1 MSYIGKQLEVLDE
14 HNNVIKVITV
24 KGEREVNG
32 VYTVTD
38 EEGNLYTEE
47 ELNLSY
53 VRTPECILW
62 QAIKD
67 NIDSAMETSD
77 EYIQE
82 EDVYGDFIGTFNKD
96 FYTAVFKDFMEG
108 MEKAGYIAKKDE

>member
-62 QAIKD
+62 QALTD
-67 NIDSAMETSD
+67 NGIL
-77 EYIQE
+77 E
-82 EDVYGDFIGTFNKD
+82 EDYDSFDQELMSDTL
-96 FYTAVFKDFMEG
+96 KDFMEG

>member
-1 MSYIGKQLEVLDE
+1 MSYIGKKVEVFDE
-14 HNNVIKVITV
+14 NSNIVKTITV

-62 QAIKD
+62 QALIDNSILEKD
-67 NIDSAMETSD
+67 YDSFD
-77 EYIQE
+77 QE
-82 EDVYGDFIGTFNKD
+82 LMSNTL
-96 FYTAVFKDFMEG
+96 KDFMEA
-108 MEKAGYIAKKDE
+108 MVKAGYIAKKDE